1 MATRLDSGNL
11 KTLTAQPAQTVGMLS
26 HRLVVIGAS
35 AGGIAPLQLLSA
47 QLPAEFPA
55 TVCIVV
61 HIPAYVPSFL
71 SEILGRAGPLPVSV
85 PVQGEPLLPGRI
97 YCAPPDHHLL
107 VEEGCF
113 SVTKGP
119 KENRMRPAVD
129 TLFRSAAYS
138 EGPNV
143 IGVVLSGL
151 LDDGTSGL
159 WTIKHF
165 GGTTVVQDPEDAEYS
180 SMPKSA
186 ADQVDIDHTVTGQE
200 LASLLIRLVA
210 EPLRTEVAVHQAE
223 RERVATEVS
232 IASSAHAF
240 RKGVMNFG
248 KVTPQTCPECGGILV
263 QIKEGG
269 FTRYRC
275 HTGHAYSGDT
285 LLVSV
290 TEQIEDK
297 LWSTMRA
304 LEEASMLLENT
315 GRELQTAGNTRL
327 AGEYLR
333 KAEQMEER
341 TKRIFQT
348 IIENQALSGERLKH
362 DTTPVAEV

>member
-1 MATRLDSGNL
+1 
-11 KTLTAQPAQTVGMLS
+11 MLPQ
-26 HRLVVIGAS
+26 RLVVIGAS
-35 AGGIAPLQLLSA
+35 AGGLGPLQRLA
-47 QLPAEFPA
+47 AGLPADFPA

-71 SEILGRAGPLPVSV
+71 PEILGRAGPLPVST
-85 PVQGEPLLPGRI
+85 PVQGEALLPGRI

-119 KENRMRPAVD
+119 KENRVRPAVD

-165 GGTTVVQDPEDAEYS
+165 GGTTVVQDPRDAEYD
-180 SMPKSA
+180 SMPNSA
-186 ADQVDIDHTVTGQE
+186 VAQVDIDHTVTAQD
-200 LASLLIRLVA
+200 LAGLLIRLVA
-210 EPLRTEVAVHQAE
+210 EPVRTEVEVHEDDRA
-223 RERVATEVS
+223 RVATEVS
-232 IASSAHAF
+232 IASTAHAF
-240 RKGVMNFG
+240 RKGVMKFG
-248 KVTPQTCPECGGILV
+248 KVTPQTCPDCGGVLV

-269 FTRYRC
+269 LTQYRC

-297 LWSTMRA
+297 LWITMRA

-315 GRELQTAGNTRL
+315 G
-327 AGEYLR
+327 
-333 KAEQMEER
+333 
-341 TKRIFQT
+341 
-348 IIENQALSGERLKH
+348 
-362 DTTPVAEV
+362 

>member
-1 MATRLDSGNL
+1 
-11 KTLTAQPAQTVGMLS
+11 MLP

-35 AGGIAPLQLLSA
+35 AGGLQPLQLLVA
-47 QLPAEFPA
+47 GLPADFPA

-71 SEILGRAGPLPVSV
+71 PEVLGRAGPLPVSA
-85 PVQGEPLLPGRI
+85 PVQGEPLLAGHI

-107 VEEGCF
+107 VEDGRF
-113 SVTKGP
+113 SVAKGP
-119 KENRMRPAVD
+119 KENRVRPAVD
-129 TLFRSAAYS
+129 PLFRSAAYS

-159 WTIKHF
+159 WTVKRF
-165 GGTTVVQDPEDAEYS
+165 GGRTVVQDPEDAEYD

-186 ADQVDIDHTVTGQE
+186 ANQVEIDHTVAAEG
-200 LASLLIRLVA
+200 LAALLIRLVA
-210 EPLRTEVAVHQAE
+210 EPIGTEVQLDE
-223 RERVATEVS
+223 GDRERVGVEVS
-232 IASSAHAF
+232 IASRAHAF

-248 KVTPQTCPECGGILV
+248 KVTPQTCPECGGVLV

-290 TEQIEDK
+290 TEHIEDK
-297 LWSTMRA
+297 LWITMRA

-315 GRELQTAGNTRL
+315 GRELEANGQSRL
-327 AGEYLR
+327 AAAYLR
-333 KAEQMEER
+333 RAQQMEDR
-341 TKRIFQT
+341 TQLIFQNIT
-348 IIENQALSGERLKH
+348 ENQALSDEQLME
-362 DTTPVAEV
+362 DTTVRAEG